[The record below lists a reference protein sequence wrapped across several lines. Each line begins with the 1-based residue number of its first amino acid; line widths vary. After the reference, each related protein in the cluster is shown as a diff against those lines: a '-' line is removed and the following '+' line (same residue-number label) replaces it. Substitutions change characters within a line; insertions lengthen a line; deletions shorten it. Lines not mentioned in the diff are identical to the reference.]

1 MSNSYP
7 GEFLKQEISAI
18 LLFIHAEEISD
29 DTNYKISIVLRRTR
43 RKPTVIQ
50 DPGLNPSRDILLGS
64 VLFED
69 FTWLGNGLRIF
80 VVTNSYPGRS
90 LKQEISAILLFSFIG
105 DVVEVPER
113 MKPVEP
119 VLDVDLEKEKPST
132 ASRSRCLRSSA
143 PGQARKRKPTKT
155 CGSVPRT

>member
-1 MSNSYP
+1 M
-7 GEFLKQEISAI
+7 KQEISAI
-18 LLFIHAEEISD
+18 LLFIHAKEISD

-43 RKPTVIQ
+43 RKPTVISKGVQ
-50 DPGLNPSRDILLGS
+50 DPGLNPSRDILLRS
-64 VLFED
+64 TLFED
-69 FTWLGNGLRIF
+69 FTWLGIGHWVF
-80 VVTNSYPGRS
+80 VVSYSYPGRS

-143 PGQARKRKPTKT
+143 PGQARKRKPTKK